1 MYIVL
6 FLPLKLKILNIKY
19 KINMRKKILKGI
31 KTRALRIQGMT
42 WGEFLRFSLCLT
54 SPKLGVEEAWKQ

>member
-31 KTRALRIQGMT
+31 ETRALRIQGMT

-54 SPKLGVEEAWKQ
+54 YPKLGVEEAWKQ